1 MSDEEKN
8 GKKVYADLED
18 LPGVGPATAEKLRVA
33 GYTDFQ
39 LIAAAN
45 AYDLVEKADMKLE
58 KAKEA
63 IEAAKGALKVG
74 YETADILLERRKQ
87 MYKIGTSSKNLD
99 ELLGGGVETGAITEA
114 YGRFGSGKSQLGFQ
128 LCINVLKT
136 PSGNNGHSVPTG
148 VLFIDTEGT
157 FRADR
162 IAQLAEAAEL
172 NVDEAL
178 KRIFVARAE
187 NSDHQILL
195 IEKAHELIEK
205 NNIRLIVVDSLTSH
219 FRADYA
225 GRGSLGDR
233 QQKLNKHIH
242 ILLHL
247 AEKYN
252 LAVYITNQVMDDPA
266 MMFGDPTKPIGGNVL
281 AHAST
286 YRIYLRKS
294 KEEKR
299 IARLVDSPHLPE
311 AEAVF
316 RVKETGICD

>member
-1 MSDEEKN
+1 MDEEN
-8 GKKVYADLED
+8 EKKVYADLED
-18 LPGVGPATAEKLRVA
+18 LPGVGPATAEKLRTN

-45 AYDLVEKADMKLE
+45 PYDLVEKADMKLE

-74 YETADILLERRKQ
+74 FETADILLERRKQ
-87 MYKIGTSSKNLD
+87 MYKITTNSKNLD
-99 ELLGGGVETGAITEA
+99 ELLGGGVETGAITEC
-114 YGRFGSGKSQLGFQ
+114 YGKFGSGKSQIGFQ
-128 LCINVLKT
+128 LCVNVLKT
-136 PSGNNGHSVPTG
+136 VPEQNGSSTPPG

-162 IAQLAEAAEL
+162 IAQLADAAGL
-172 NVDEAL
+172 NLDEAL

-195 IEKAHELIEK
+195 VEKAPELIEK
-205 NNIRLIVVDSLTSH
+205 NNVRLIVVDSLTSH
-219 FRADYA
+219 FRSDYA

-233 QQKLNKHIH
+233 QQKLNKHMH
-242 ILLHL
+242 LLLKL
-247 AEKYN
+247 AERHN

-266 MMFGDPTKPIGGNVL
+266 MMFGDPTRPIGGNVL
-281 AHAST
+281 GHTST
-286 YRIYLRKS
+286 YRVYLRKS

-311 AEAVF
+311 SEAVF